1 MSVVLSGAEK
11 ETYRAR
17 NVLEMFIAKHL
28 RARTWRHTRR
38 GRCRSPD
45 TPTRWR
51 RRHRRRLR
59 RQRCRRRR
67 RRYRHR
73 QRLHRLWRRR
83 PQRRRQW
90 RRQISR
96 REKRRR
102 RPAAA
107 AAAGCY
113 RPPPAGS
120 RRAFPPPRHTSS
132 ASRRR
137 ASLPRPRARGR
148 VCIRICVAAYSGVG
162 RRRPW
167 VGADDGHAGG
177 SGCGSGGGGAAGV
190 TAGAGACKSVG
201 GAATPPL
208 RAQRLP
214 TTLPPPPAPPQRSKL
229 GHPRRFFYFP
239 HSGDATLVFRRLL
252 SCPLSPAAAIRPAG
266 LYHSPSAVTRQS
278 RAFGSPPPRPLRCS
292 RPLLNS
298 APQPT
303 SSIPSGGDRE

>member
-214 TTLPPPPAPPQRSKL
+214 TTLPPPPSPPTTVKTR
-229 GHPRRFFYFP
+229 
-239 HSGDATLVFRRLL
+239 
-252 SCPLSPAAAIRPAG
+252 SPAPVFLLPPLRRCDARVQKTVVVPVEPRCC
-266 LYHSPSAVTRQS
+266 H
-278 RAFGSPPPRPLRCS
+278 PPRWPVSQPLGCHPAEPRVWLPTPAS
-292 RPLLNS
+292 SALL
-298 APQPT
+298 A
-303 SSIPSGGDRE
+303 SSFK